1 MNQTK
6 KHTTGKK
13 LLALLLA
20 LIMSVSLLP
29 MSVFA
34 AEMGAETPIAEG
46 QTQQD
51 AVLDESGGQDEEV
64 VPQEPVAEDPAPVEE
79 DTTEDAAEDGIAT
92 FSTTAVDGYDY
103 SIVHIDNG
111 RKYFSVESIN
121 SIIDS
126 AAAAGMHYVQ
136 LALGNDGLRFLLN
149 DMSLTVNGKTYS
161 HEAVSNA
168 IHTGNENYHNFDVD
182 ELTER
187 DMLAIM
193 NHANAKGVQIIPLI
207 NTPGHMDAILY
218 AATSLTGVT
227 CSYSGSARTIDVTNT
242 TAVAFTKA
250 LLQKYIDY
258 FAGKG
263 CKLFN
268 MGADEYANDKFST
281 GGMGFGNLQFTGKY
295 GYYVTYV
302 NDVAGMIKS
311 AGMTPMAFND
321 GIYYGSTDAYS
332 FDKNILVCYWSP
344 GWSGYE
350 VAPASYLTSQGLSLI
365 NTHGGWYWIVGG
377 SQVTAAKAAQ
387 FNYKTFNN
395 NQNVSDPVGAM
406 FCIWSDSPGAETDT
420 SVAANV
426 ANVITNFGSTLPET
440 DVPSQHVNLV
450 EGETGGD
457 TDPATKEEN
466 ITLTVG
472 QTSTEYTQDS
482 DVTGKV
488 NTDGYDSTVASYT
501 AEYKKVEGKTEKALG
516 TKQTSFT
523 TTGTSGVISDGTNY
537 MVIGSNGQI
546 SSTTDINAATEF
558 TVTKYSPYNGYY
570 VYYTIQG
577 NGYYLTVTRSGNRY
591 DGYTYALETEQ
602 SASNWDYSSTQGFD
616 DSNYSRYLTYSNGWT
631 VTNSANSAV
640 GLHTV
645 TTNTT
650 KPVDATVITF
660 TGKKVGTTS
669 ITIGNVKY
677 NITVVAEDLTNVDPL
692 TVQYWITNSRL
703 TGATDKVNQISIK
716 ATDNKVATAGGV
728 EIAKLV
734 DTNGAK
740 DGRTQEYWQSKILDV
755 TKSNNSTSGTELQTT
770 KSGDDETLNG
780 VAFTKVRYYG
790 GKWQVYTTEWIDVD
804 RTQTTVTYAGDNNT
818 GTQTY
823 TGDKNQLV
831 AYYMEVVDIKNANG
845 TNNLHV
851 NAADWG
857 TKGDATGSWGYTPES
872 DRCSVSIQLV
882 YEDDS
887 RNPADTTAA
896 SLKSKTIVY
905 GYWSDGRGLGTMIF
919 SGQENYQI
927 YKVTAETGDMISTTG
942 SGNTVTVTSFDWDG
956 NEETVWQGDPTAS
969 VSIGNPAKNPTY
981 DAPYDNLTWNTGSY
995 NKNNAILIRVYVK
1008 SVAKADSLHV
1018 NYYVEG
1024 STTPFY
1030 TYPINVKENTVFDP
1044 LFERVNATTLIH
1056 NEVEDYEGTTRTVQ
1070 WDLKQ
1075 MPQVAAQYRYSQYTF
1090 ARAERSAD
1098 GKTVNLY
1105 YTFDSTKTFVV
1116 DFGLPMVIKPT
1127 DMNANL
1133 ATATITGVEIDRNT
1147 TYAKITTDEQFNITY
1162 TLNQT
1167 IDGEDNFGAK
1177 YSGRITTDTGAQTGE
1192 VEYAIKVIPASTVY
1206 YEDSFAKFYGSDGV
1220 EQTRFEQTT
1229 DSDTMGTWYVDGA
1242 AQNSTPT
1249 QALEELGKKQNVYGY
1264 DSAYTQDNST
1274 TFSMGSAKKVTV
1286 NADTYKTNKAWPTAT
1301 FTFKGTGFD
1310 VISLTSNTSG
1320 TFFVTVTK
1328 NDGTVVRRNTIDTYY
1343 GYKLVDGNWV
1353 ATANDPNALYQIPVM
1368 KIKGLAYAEYNVEI
1382 KVAFASFLDNT
1393 GTGAYSFWLD
1403 AIRVYDPM
1411 GPNYDYVDGDKNS
1424 DNETKPGYVELRQVL
1439 VDANSLGTNGAVF
1452 VDGNENETV
1461 VANYANY
1468 GPNHEVYLASNQAV
1482 AFKLIANQAPTG
1494 VQLAAKQLT
1503 GAAATL
1509 TVGNAKIGKHGE
1521 TANASLAL
1529 TSGTDMYYEL
1539 SDITWTQ
1546 NDDGNYETG
1555 IITLANNDSGI
1566 VALTNLKFVGATYVG
1581 DLNAVTNAAD
1591 GEVLVTMAM
1600 NENIAQEA
1608 VVAVDSVLHPQEVKT
1623 FEPDRFEVSWN
1634 RSTVKVGQKA
1644 TLTVKTSEDV
1654 EAITVD
1660 GETITSYRTRT
1671 QRTGWGWNAKKVT
1684 YREFTY
1690 TVTAAEAGTL
1700 DISVAAVNAE
1710 NVSSAAVTAT
1720 LTVQAASQR
1729 PGIGGWLD
1737 NIFGRWF

>member
-558 TVTKYSPYNGYY
+558 TVTKYSHYNGYY

-577 NGYYLTVTRSGNRY
+577 NGYYLTVTRSGNWY

-1264 DSAYTQDNST
+1264 DSAYTQNNST

-1286 NADTYKTNKAWPTAT
+1286 DATKFVYDPTVK

-1310 VISLTSNTSG
+1310 VISLTDNNSGAIVVNVERKDTNTTG
-1320 TFFVTVTK
+1320 YEAYNK
-1328 NDGTVVRRNTIDTYY
+1328 NFLVNNYY
-1343 GYKLVDGNWV
+1343 GYSYNKTTHEWTVDNS
-1353 ATANDPNALYQIPVM
+1353 AENNALYQIPVM
-1368 KIKGLAYAEYNVEI
+1368 KVTGLPYGEYAVTITVGYGEFFDKTNDG
-1382 KVAFASFLDNT
+1382 K
-1393 GTGAYSFWLD
+1393 YSFWMD

-1411 GPNYDYVDGDKNS
+1411 GKDYDYKNGDDT
-1424 DNETKPGYVELRQVL
+1424 DNESYPQYIKLRNALAKDDGSVTT
-1439 VDANSLGTNGAVF
+1439 NSQLLFIDGAK
-1452 VDGNENETV
+1452 NAEITL
-1461 VANYANY
+1461 YKNY
-1468 GPNHEVYLASNQAV
+1468 GPNNEVYLMKDQAISFKAPANTDIASIQIGA
-1482 AFKLIANQAPTG
+1482 KAP
-1494 VQLAAKQLT
+1494 LAKD
-1503 GAAATL
+1503 GSATL
-1509 TVGNAKIGKHGE
+1509 TVVNGATLGKDKVTSINIG
-1521 TANASLAL
+1521 TA
-1529 TSGTDMYYEL
+1529 TEMYYEL
-1539 SDITWTQ
+1539 NDAKGQIVTIT
-1546 NDDGNYETG
+1546 NKG
-1555 IITLANNDSGI
+1555 DSI
-1566 VALTNLKFVGATYVG
+1566 LSLTNLKITFTAKQTDNVVLASFTTLEQTETVEVVRA
-1581 DLNAVTNAAD
+1581 LFAAPVEPEPD
-1591 GEVLVTMAM
+1591 PEP
-1600 NENIAQEA
+1600 E
-1608 VVAVDSVLHPQEVKT
+1608 T
-1623 FEPDRFEVSWN
+1623 FEPDRFDVSWN

-1654 EAITVD
+1654 DAITVD
-1660 GETITSYRTRT
+1660 GVTFTNYCTRT
-1671 QRTGWGWNAKKVT
+1671 QREGWGWNAKKVT

-1700 DISVAAVNAE
+1700 DVSVAAVNAE
-1710 NVSSAAVTAT
+1710 GVSSAAVTAT

>member
-193 NHANAKGVQIIPLI
+193 NHANTKGVQIIPLI

-558 TVTKYSPYNGYY
+558 TVTKYSHYNGYY

-577 NGYYLTVTRSGNRY
+577 NGYYLTVTRSGNWY

-1264 DSAYTQDNST
+1264 DSAYTQNNST

-1286 NADTYKTNKAWPTAT
+1286 DATKFVYDPTVK

-1310 VISLTSNTSG
+1310 VISLTDNNSGAIVVNVERKDTNTTG
-1320 TFFVTVTK
+1320 YEAYNK
-1328 NDGTVVRRNTIDTYY
+1328 NFLVNNYY
-1343 GYKLVDGNWV
+1343 GYSYNKTTHEWTVDNS
-1353 ATANDPNALYQIPVM
+1353 AENNALYQIPVM
-1368 KIKGLAYAEYNVEI
+1368 KVTGLPYGEYAVTITVGYGEFFD
-1382 KVAFASFLDNT
+1382 KTKD
-1393 GTGAYSFWLD
+1393 GKYSFWMD

-1411 GPNYDYVDGDKNS
+1411 GKDYADYTQDQ
-1424 DNETKPGYVELRQVL
+1424 EGYPQYIKLR
-1439 VDANSLGTNGAVF
+1439 DALASGEATP
-1452 VDGNENETV
+1452 NENLLFIDGADKAEVTL
-1461 VANYANY
+1461 YKNY
-1468 GPNHEVYLASNQAV
+1468 GPNNEVYLAGGQAIS
-1482 AFKLIANQAPTG
+1482 FKLTGDLDKIATIQVGAKKPDGSDAVMIVNNENVSIANSATEMYYTITRDNNNC
-1494 VQLAAKQLT
+1494 VTITNT
-1503 GAAATL
+1503 GAD
-1509 TVGNAKIGKHGE
+1509 I
-1521 TANASLAL
+1521 
-1529 TSGTDMYYEL
+1529 L
-1539 SDITWTQ
+1539 S
-1546 NDDGNYETG
+1546 
-1555 IITLANNDSGI
+1555 
-1566 VALTNLKFVGATYVG
+1566 LTNLKVTFTSAGTVSLTKTSTQEQA
-1581 DLNAVTNAAD
+1581 NAVAA
-1591 GEVLVTMAM
+1591 VRALFTA
-1600 NENIAQEA
+1600 
-1608 VVAVDSVLHPQEVKT
+1608 P
-1623 FEPDRFEVSWN
+1623 EPDPEPVVFAPEYFQATWN
-1634 RSTVKVGQKA
+1634 RGTVKVGQKA
-1644 TLTVKTSEDV
+1644 TLTVKTSTDV
-1654 EAITVD
+1654 ETVTVNGQD
-1660 GETITSYRTRT
+1660 IGNYRVRT
-1671 QRTGWGWNAKKVT
+1671 ERTGWGWNAKKVT
-1684 YREFTY
+1684 YHVFTY
-1690 TVTAAEAGTL
+1690 TVTAAEAGAL
-1700 DISVAAVNAE
+1700 DVSVAAVNAE
-1710 NVSSAAVTAT
+1710 GVSSAAVTAT